1 MENKNDNFDSA
12 LAQHIYENPDHLVLF
27 EEATL
32 ISTVNGLPQS
42 FKEAIEIKKKH
53 INRNLAINRD
63 TGDISLS
70 PIYNNLILKDSMN
83 IFAQS
88 NLRQPV
94 RISNENRNCRQA
106 KSVARQRIL
115 IQSNW

>member
-1 MENKNDNFDSA
+1 MQEHKISIDKSLRLENKNDNFDSA

-27 EEATL
+27 EETTL
-32 ISTVNGLPQS
+32 IYTVNGLPQS
-42 FKEAIEIKKKH
+42 FKEAIEIKKQNNKY

-94 RISNENRNCRQA
+94 RISN
-106 KSVARQRIL
+106 S
-115 IQSNW
+115 SW